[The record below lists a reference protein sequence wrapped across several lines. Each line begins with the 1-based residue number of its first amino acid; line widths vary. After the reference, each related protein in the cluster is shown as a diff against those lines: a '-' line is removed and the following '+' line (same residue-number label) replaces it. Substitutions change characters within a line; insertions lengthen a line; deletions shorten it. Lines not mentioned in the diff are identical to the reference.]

1 MDIFLKSPRLNKQSN
16 AVVYVKCLDL
26 AAVEWVGF
34 LSQPSPFSQEQSY
47 LSVELDFQSLRQG
60 PGKAGSMRKHGNYLK
75 AKCPGLESN
84 PLIWL
89 PALTLLIFF
98 LSNQKSKYY
107 TCMAY
112 LLGTIEGPRCKHR
125 KPGEMDW

>member
-60 PGKAGSMRKHGNYLK
+60 PGKSRVNEKAPQLSESKMSWAG
-75 AKCPGLESN
+75 
-84 PLIWL
+84 I
-89 PALTLLIFF
+89 
-98 LSNQKSKYY
+98 
-107 TCMAY
+107 
-112 LLGTIEGPRCKHR
+112 
-125 KPGEMDW
+125 

>member
-1 MDIFLKSPRLNKQSN
+1 MSN
-16 AVVYVKCLDL
+16 ALTWQPWNGWDSS
-26 AAVEWVGF
+26 
-34 LSQPSPFSQEQSY
+34 LSHPHSLKNSPICVWNRTPSPPDKAQA
-47 LSVELDFQSLRQG
+47 
-60 PGKAGSMRKHGNYLK
+60 KAGSLRKHPNYLK

>member
-1 MDIFLKSPRLNKQSN
+1 MGGIPLSAIPILSRTVLS
-16 AVVYVKCLDL
+16 
-26 AAVEWVGF
+26 EWNWTSS
-34 LSQPSPFSQEQSY
+34 LSDKAQ
-47 LSVELDFQSLRQG
+47 
-60 PGKAGSMRKHGNYLK
+60 GKAGSMRKHRNYLK